1 MFLLYGGLFF
11 VLFVRMFLIQ
21 ATGEAEGQALA
32 ALADKKYSR
41 ETTLSASRGVIYDQS
56 GETIAKDTLSYRL
69 IAILSPQATN
79 DVEHPRHVVDPEK
92 TAQVLAEYIPL
103 SEEEIFE
110 RLSMNGKY
118 QVEFGKAGR
127 DISHDT
133 MLKIQQEGLPG
144 IVFERDLKRLYP
156 NGKFASHLIGFA
168 LKEENEEGKVTT
180 NGKMGLE
187 RTYNE
192 ELTGKDGKLS
202 YKSDLWGYLLPNKE
216 QILTPAQNG
225 QDIYLTLDKTI
236 QSFLE
241 DAMNRVETE
250 YEPAKMVAIV
260 ADPKTGAILAMSQ
273 RPSFNPQTL
282 DGLTSNWLNDAV
294 ENTIEPGSTM
304 KIITLAAAIE
314 EGKWNPGA
322 TYQSGRY
329 KLLDQTIRDHNGG
342 NGWGRITYLEGFQRS
357 SNVAMA
363 YLLENLGDRTFIEY
377 VRKFGFGGK
386 TGIDLPNE
394 ATGTILDNW
403 PSERLTTSFGQG
415 TTVTPIQMIQ
425 AGTAIANDGKM
436 MEPYIIDKIVDP
448 NTEEIVKDNEPSE
461 KAKPISSKTAEEV
474 RKIMA
479 STVTAEKGT
488 AKRFALDGYTVAG
501 KTGTAQ
507 IPDPKTGNYLW
518 GKNDFLYS
526 FLGMA
531 PAEDPELLVY
541 IAVQQ
546 PQLKVTEIGS
556 QPVAEIFTS
565 VTENSLKYLS
575 IEPSSDIKVEKTS
588 LGDYEGKE
596 SQAVIQELKNTGLV
610 PVVVGDGGKIT
621 EQYPAKKTEI
631 LKGQRVFLK
640 TEGQATLPDF
650 TGWSKRNVLIFKEMS
665 GLRIETSGEGFVHSQ
680 SVSAGNIASG
690 NSPVVLKLQT
700 PAEVYNNMNSEN
712 EENSLPQD

>member
-1 MFLLYGGLFF
+1 MFLIYGGLFF
-11 VLFVRMFLIQ
+11 LLFVRIFTIQ

-41 ETTLSASRGVIYDQS
+41 ETTLSASRGIIYDRN
-56 GETIAKDTLSYRL
+56 GETIAKDTQSYRL
-69 IAILSPQATN
+69 IAILSPKATS
-79 DVEHPRHVVDPEK
+79 DIDHPRHVVDPEK
-92 TAQVLAEYIPL
+92 TAQILASYIPL
-103 SEEEIFE
+103 SENEIYE
-110 RLSMNGKY
+110 RLTMDGKY

-127 DISHDT
+127 DISHEQ
-133 MLKIQQEGLPG
+133 MMKIQEEALPG

-192 ELTGKDGKLS
+192 ELTGKNGKLS

-216 QILTPAQNG
+216 EILTPAQNG
-225 QDIYLTLDKTI
+225 HDIYLTLDKTI

-241 DAMNRVETE
+241 DAMNRVEVE
-250 YEPAKMVAIV
+250 YEPKKMVGIV

-282 DGLTSNWLNDAV
+282 DGLTTNWLNDAV
-294 ENTIEPGSTM
+294 ENTLEPGSTM
-304 KIITLAAAIE
+304 KIFTLAAAIE

-329 KLLDQTIRDHNGG
+329 KLLDQTIRDHNAG
-342 NGWGRITYLEGFQRS
+342 NGWGRISYLEGFQRS

-363 YLLENLGDRTFIEY
+363 YLLEDLGDRTFIDY
-377 VRKFGFGGK
+377 IKQFGFGEK

-394 ATGTILDNW
+394 ATGTILDNY

-425 AGTAIANDGKM
+425 AATAIANDGKM
-436 MEPYIIDKIVDP
+436 MEPYVIDQIVNP
-448 NTEEIVKDNEPSE
+448 NTEEIVKDDGPKE
-461 KAKPISSKTAEEV
+461 KSQPISANTAEEV

-501 KTGTAQ
+501 KTGTAE
-507 IPDPKTGNYLW
+507 IPDPDGGGYLW
-518 GKNDFLYS
+518 GKNNFLYS
-526 FLGMA
+526 FIGMA
-531 PAEDPELLVY
+531 PAEDPQLLVY

-546 PQLKVTEIGS
+546 PQLEVTETGS
-556 QPVAEIFTS
+556 HPVAEIFTS
-565 VTENSLKYLS
+565 VTENSLKYLN
-575 IEPSSDIKVEKTS
+575 IEPASEIEVEMTTLQNYVGK
-588 LGDYEGKE
+588 DHEGIVQQLE
-596 SQAVIQELKNTGLV
+596 AAGLQ
-610 PVVVGDGGKIT
+610 PVVIGEGGRIVG
-621 EQYPAKKTEI
+621 QYPAEGEEL
-631 LKGQRVFLK
+631 LKGQQIFIK
-640 TEGQATLPDF
+640 TEGPVTVPDF
-650 TGWSKRNVLIFKEMS
+650 TGWSKRNVLIFKELS
-665 GLRIETSGEGFVHSQ
+665 GLRIEISGDGFVHSQ
-680 SVSAGNIASG
+680 SVSAGNAIDED
-690 NSPVVLKLQT
+690 SPIVLKLQT
-700 PAEVYNNMNSEN
+700 PSEVYLNLNSES
-712 EENSLPQD
+712 EESYPQD